1 MLQSTFNPG
10 LKLTGFRT
18 TRPRAPRE
26 ASHWFAEEKKDHV
39 SYSVPR
45 PIHRLMHR
53 SMYRSLL
60 DRPSTDT
67 RLTCR
72 STVDRCFGRAST
84 DVGRGIDRDHMGSIS
99 VNYRRDIGQLSVECR
114 SCIIRQSSESL
125 PILSADLSTDTI
137 DQYIDLYQ
145 ILSIDIS
152 TDILIDT
159 RYYPPMYR
167 PIPDTIDPYI
177 DRYQIISTD
186 VSTNVSADTRNVT
199 RVFIVR
205 SSVDQCINQYIDR
218 YQPKHLVKV
227 KYH

>member
-26 ASHWFAEEKKDHV
+26 ASHWFAEEKRDHV

-72 STVDRCFGRAST
+72 STLDRCFGRGPT

-99 VNYRRDIGQLSVECR
+99 INYRRDIGQLTVECR
-114 SCIIRQSSESL
+114 SCIIRQSSGSL
-125 PILSADLSTDTI
+125 PILSANLSTDTI
-137 DQYIDLYQ
+137 GD
-145 ILSIDIS
+145 S
-152 TDILIDT
+152 
-159 RYYPPMYR
+159 RYYPPIYR
-167 PIPDTIDPYI
+167 PILNTIDRCIGRYI
-177 DRYQIISTD
+177 DRYQSIYRP
-186 VSTNVSADTRNVT
+186 AER
-199 RVFIVR
+199 R
-205 SSVDQCINQYIDR
+205 SSVDQCINRYID
-218 YQPKHLVKV
+218 
-227 KYH
+227 